1 MSLDQFDGARCVA
14 GIHQVRKAVLSD
26 TAEAVFIAADADERA
41 VAVLLSECT
50 EKNVPLDRTATK
62 AELGAWAHLD
72 VGAAALAMLRKH

>member
-41 VAVLLSECT
+41 VAVLLSACT
-50 EKNVPLDRTATK
+50 EKNVPLR
-62 AELGAWAHLD
+62 
-72 VGAAALAMLRKH
+72 